1 MTPLPP
7 PLGSGELVF
16 WRLDQVKYAPSWDS
30 GEGSYLAGGR
40 WSSRGVRA
48 VYAALEPATSILEV
62 AVHKTFKALDT
73 VPHVLTWARI
83 ADASQA
89 HIVIAADVPNPN
101 WLRPGAPSAGQQAF
115 GDALLATHKF
125 VLIPS
130 VVSVH
135 SWNVIFDPATAKG
148 FYGSVMQE
156 PFALDTRLHPPR
168 SAGV

>member
-7 PLGSGELVF
+7 PLGSGELIL
-16 WRLDQVKYAPSWDS
+16 WRLDQAKFAPTWDS
-30 GEGSYLAGGR
+30 GEGSYLVGGR

-48 VYAALEPATSILEV
+48 VYAALDPATSILEV

-73 VPHVLTWARI
+73 VPHVLTSARI

-89 HIVIAADVPNPN
+89 HVVTAADVPNPN
-101 WLRPGAPSAGQQAF
+101 WLRSGAPSAGQQAF
-115 GDALLATHKF
+115 GDAMLKAHKF

-135 SWNVIFDPATAKG
+135 SWNVIFHPAAAKG
-148 FYGSVMQE
+148 CYVSVAHE
-156 PFALDTRLHPPR
+156 PFALDTRLHPPTGAR
-168 SAGV
+168 A